1 MGMGVTARNFGV
13 RAGDVWLFRE
23 LDLDVPAGECLALV
37 GENGSGKSTIL
48 RCLYGMQVPLEG
60 TLSVADR
67 QPDELDVEFRR
78 DVAVLFDDSDL
89 FVELTPVQHLELL
102 AGTFG
107 LDLDIGELLR
117 DAGLDERSD
126 VTAGSLSAG
135 QRRRLMLLGATARPF
150 RVLLLD
156 EPERALDAGGKQWL
170 TEVVGRA
177 KDAGAA
183 VVVATHHPPLL
194 EVAESVVDLS
204 GQL

>member
-1 MGMGVTARNFGV
+1 MGVTARNFGV